1 MEIVL
6 VEPEIPG
13 NTGNI
18 ARLCAANHM
27 TLHLVEPLGFSIED
41 KYLKRAG
48 LDYWH
53 LVDVKIHKSL
63 DEVYE
68 QYKDRRF
75 WYATTKAAHTHAEV
89 QYEIGDMLVFG
100 KETKGLP
107 EEIVAANP
115 DTCIRIPMID
125 EARSLNL
132 SNAVAIIAYE
142 GMRQLGFPDL
152 QTVGPGVSIEV

>member
-27 TLHLVEPLGFSIED
+27 TLHLVEPLGFSTDD
-41 KYLKRAG
+41 KHLKRAG

-142 GMRQLGFPDL
+142 AMRQLDFPDL
-152 QTVGPGVSIEV
+152 QAIGPGVSIEV